1 MINICFFILIF
12 IFFFSKI
19 RKKNNSKDKLV
30 MLRIQMYIRKTNLF
44 GRYWKY
50 SLGSNISLSYLLS
63 LSLFTSL
70 FMSPFLDVLS
80 WCLSFSFSLFHFL
93 FLFSEL
99 FRWPSHTWGWI
110 TLYNNRDYIFAHSVI
125 YHFFLSYQQT
135 ILTASSD
142 RAFWSCSCGFDGGRN
157 LDN

>member
-1 MINICFFILIF
+1 MSLFFHTFRWSIFVFFILIF

-63 LSLFTSL
+63 HYLFTSL
-70 FMSPFLDVLS
+70 FMSPFLDVFRSLS
-80 WCLSFSFSLFHFL
+80 LSSTFFSCSPSYSGDLLIREDGSHCTIIEIISLLIPSSIIFSFLINKRS
-93 FLFSEL
+93 
-99 FRWPSHTWGWI
+99 
-110 TLYNNRDYIFAHSVI
+110 
-125 YHFFLSYQQT
+125 
-135 ILTASSD
+135 
-142 RAFWSCSCGFDGGRN
+142 
-157 LDN
+157 